1 MIYVI
6 TYDIDDDKKRYRI
19 SKILEEF
26 GVRVQESVF
35 ECNLNSF
42 LYDQLLNKLKKFDDS
57 SGGVNIRIYPLCKD
71 CFLKAV
77 GFGELKQLPG
87 LKGYEII

>member
-6 TYDIDDDKKRYRI
+6 TYDIDDDKQRYKI
-19 SKILEEF
+19 SKLLEEY

-35 ECNLNSF
+35 ECNLNTQ
-42 LYDQLLNKLKKFDDS
+42 LYDKLLNKLVAYAND
-57 SGGVNIRIYPLCKD
+57 GVNIRIYPVCKE

-77 GFGELKQLPG
+77 GMGNLKYLPG
-87 LKGYEII
+87 LKGYEIV

>member
-6 TYDIDDDKKRYRI
+6 TYDIDDDKRRYKI
-19 SKILEEF
+19 SKLLEEY

-35 ECNLNSF
+35 ECNLNTQ
-42 LYDQLLNKLKKFDDS
+42 LYDKLIDKLIVYAND
-57 SGGVNIRIYPLCKD
+57 GVNIRIYPVCKE

-77 GFGELKQLPG
+77 GMGKLKYLPG
-87 LKGYEII
+87 LKGYEIV

>member
-6 TYDIDDDKKRYRI
+6 TYDIDDDKRRNKI
-19 SKILEEF
+19 SKLLEEY

-35 ECNLNSF
+35 ECNLNAR
-42 LYDQLLNKLKKFDDS
+42 LYDDLLNKLTAYAND
-57 SGGVNIRIYPLCKD
+57 GVNIRIYPVCKD

-77 GFGELKQLPG
+77 GMGEIKYLPG

>member
-19 SKILEEF
+19 SKVLEEF

-35 ECNLNSF
+35 ECNLNSS
-42 LYDQLLNKLKKFDDS
+42 LYEQLLNKLKKFDHN
-57 SGGVNIRIYPLCKD
+57 GVNIRIYPLCKD

-87 LKGYEII
+87 LKGYEIV